1 MKQINVLCI
10 YGETEET
17 RKGKNDF
24 SLSLHILSGNF
35 KTHSCL
41 QLIKAELEA
50 ELCEAGQGT
59 APIL

>member
-17 RKGKNDF
+17 REGKNDF
-24 SLSLHILSGNF
+24 RLSLHILSGNF

-41 QLIKAELEA
+41 QLIKAEA
-50 ELCEAGQGT
+50 
-59 APIL
+59 